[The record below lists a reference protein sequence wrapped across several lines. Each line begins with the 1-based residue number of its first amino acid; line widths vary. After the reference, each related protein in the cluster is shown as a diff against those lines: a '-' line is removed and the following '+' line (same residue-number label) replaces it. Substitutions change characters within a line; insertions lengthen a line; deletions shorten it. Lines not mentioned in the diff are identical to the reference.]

1 MRILLPVAALS
12 LALSLACSARA
23 QDSGLPDIGSSAGE
37 VIDPGLEADYGAYT
51 LYELRR
57 LGLVLDD
64 PLVDSW
70 LQAMGF
76 RLAAASDTPRQSFT
90 FFMMRDRQINAFATL
105 GGYIG
110 MNAGLVLTAETE
122 DEVAGVMAHEI
133 AHVSQ
138 RHVLRAV
145 ERAQKD
151 QIPILLAMLGAI
163 AASQAAGDSS
173 DSRSG
178 ARSGSN
184 AAAAAVT
191 GAMALMQQRQ
201 IDYTRSNESEAD
213 RVGIQTLAR
222 AGYAPDGMADF
233 FERMQRTTRGNSG
246 GYQLPEYLRSHPV
259 TTTRISETRQR
270 AQQLRQS
277 RPAASTPVRSAANPL
292 LPGLYSLGSSSPMG
306 ASQNFVWAR
315 DRLRVLSAETPATA
329 LREYRS
335 LVRGSGAGDND
346 ALRYGLA
353 LAQLRAG
360 YPAEAE
366 ATLQALLVRHP
377 NQLWLELARAE
388 AAASAGRDDV
398 ASQRF
403 DALLARHPDSR
414 AVRLTALIRLDSD
427 GPWEALR
434 FFDAAGACCWCL
446 HLLPD
451 SDFHAWERLLECLP
465 VEADRAASLCAS
477 AWPWKRAAQSR
488 WRACALRLH
497 ALSEG
502 RGSTRLAATDV
513 RLSKLGRSCAQ
524 RITRQAGASAGLEA
538 PASWPGVP
546 VSWAH

>member
-270 AQQLRQS
+270 AQQLTQS

-414 AVRLTALIRLDSD
+414 AVRLTYAQAL
-427 GPWEALR
+427 GE
-434 FFDAAGACCWCL
+434 
-446 HLLPD
+446 
-451 SDFHAWERLLECLP
+451 
-465 VEADRAASLCAS
+465 V
-477 AWPWKRAAQSR
+477 
-488 WRACALRLH
+488 
-497 ALSEG
+497 
-502 RGSTRLAATDV
+502 AT
-513 RLSKLGRSCAQ
+513 
-524 RITRQAGASAGLEA
+524 
-538 PASWPGVP
+538 PASGRRAQAVLRPLLAGSGDDPLFQRSFARASELAGDLVRAGEAYAEAAYLNGRAVDALNQLDALKQREDLDYYQRARIEARIAAITP
-546 VSWAH
+546 VVLEMRRQGIDAHQQRPDRQ